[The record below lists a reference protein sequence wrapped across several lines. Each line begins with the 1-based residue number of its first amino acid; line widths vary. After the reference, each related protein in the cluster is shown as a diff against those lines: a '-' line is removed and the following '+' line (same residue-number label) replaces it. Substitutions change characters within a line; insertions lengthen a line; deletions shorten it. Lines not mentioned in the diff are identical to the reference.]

1 MKFIVDILLWGTL
14 VGIIH
19 FIVIG
24 ILYQNPFVAK
34 LYKNSSTD
42 HSFRSWNNQVHYT
55 IAMFLGTQIEVYILS
70 IGYFLL
76 MGLINITLPVSLIIA
91 AVFTGIR
98 VYPRF
103 WNMWIQTN
111 YPRKLLAI
119 EIINGSISTFII
131 ILFLY
136 FLTTIGN

>member
-1 MKFIVDILLWGTL
+1 MKFIVNVLLWGTI

-42 HSFRSWNNQVHYT
+42 PSLRSWDSQIHYT

-70 IGYFLL
+70 AGYFLVT
-76 MGLINITLPVSLIIA
+76 GLINITLPVSLIIA
-91 AVFTGIR
+91 TVFTGVR

-119 EIINGSISTFII
+119 EIINGCISTFVI
-131 ILFLY
+131 ILCLY
-136 FLTTIGN
+136 FFTKIGN